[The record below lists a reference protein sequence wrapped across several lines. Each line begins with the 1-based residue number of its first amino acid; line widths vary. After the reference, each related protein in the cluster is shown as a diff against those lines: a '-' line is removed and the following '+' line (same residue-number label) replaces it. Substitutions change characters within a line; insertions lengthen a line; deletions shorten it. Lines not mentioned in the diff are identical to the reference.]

1 MAQVDDNYPKKTAAT
16 DQMSDEALKN
26 LALQNFKQDEVKKY
40 NFPTEI
46 VDLPTKGLL
55 YPTGNALSSG
65 KVEMKYMTAR
75 EEDILTSANLIKQG
89 VVLDKLF
96 QSMIVSKINYD
107 DLLVCDKNA
116 IMVAA
121 RILGYGKEYAV
132 EVQDP
137 FSENKQ
143 KVVIDLTT
151 IDPKEYDYDSIAAGQ
166 NEFTFVLPTSKRT
179 ITFRL
184 LTHGLEKKIKD
195 DLKGYA
201 KLTKNTG
208 IDKELTTRLKNL
220 ITSVDGNSETG
231 VINNFVD
238 NELLAMDSRAL
249 RDEIKRVTPDL
260 DMTFVFTSETTGET
274 KVMDMPMDV
283 SFFWPN
289 S

>member
-1 MAQVDDNYPKKTAAT
+1 MALVDDNYPKKAAEE
-16 DQMSDEALKN
+16 MSDAALKAA
-26 LALQNFKQDEVKKY
+26 ALQNFKQEEVKKY

-46 VDLPTKGLL
+46 VDLPTRGLL
-55 YPTGNALSSG
+55 YSSDNPLASG

-116 IMVAA
+116 IMISA

-137 FSENKQ
+137 FSDNKQ

-151 IDPKEYDYDSIAAGQ
+151 IEPKEYDYESISNGQ
-166 NEFTFVLPTSKRT
+166 NEFTFVLPASKRT

-184 LTHGLEKKIKD
+184 LTHGIEKKIKE

-220 ITSVDGNSETG
+220 ITSVDGKSDTATINS
-231 VINNFVD
+231 FVD

-249 RDEIKRVTPDL
+249 RDQIKKVTPDL

>member
-1 MAQVDDNYPKKTAAT
+1 MALVDENYPKKASEE
-16 DQMSDEALKN
+16 MSDAALKQA
-26 LALQNFKQDEVKKY
+26 ALQNFKQEEVKKY

-55 YPTGNALSSG
+55 YAKDNALATG
-65 KVEMKYMTAR
+65 QVEMKYMTAR

-96 QSMIVSKINYD
+96 QSMIVSRINYD

-116 IMVAA
+116 IMIAA

-151 IDPKEYDYDSIAAGQ
+151 IEPKEYDFESIVPGQ

-179 ITFRL
+179 ITYRL

-208 IDKELTTRLKNL
+208 VDKELTTRLKNL
-220 ITSVDGNSETG
+220 ITSVDGNSDTAT
-231 VINNFVD
+231 INGFVD

-249 RDEIKRVTPDL
+249 RDEIKKVTPDL

>member
-1 MAQVDDNYPKKTAAT
+1 MALVDDNYPKKAAEE
-16 DQMSDEALKN
+16 MSDAALKAA
-26 LALQNFKQDEVKKY
+26 ALQNFKQEEVKKY

-46 VDLPTKGLL
+46 VDLPTRGLL
-55 YPTGNALSSG
+55 YSSENPLASG

-116 IMVAA
+116 IMISA

-151 IDPKEYDYDSIAAGQ
+151 IEPKEYDYESIVSGQ
-166 NEFTFVLPTSKRT
+166 NEFTFVLPASKRI
-179 ITFRL
+179 ITYRL
-184 LTHGLEKKIKD
+184 LTHGIEKKIKE

-220 ITSVDGNSETG
+220 ITSVDGKSDTATINS
-231 VINNFVD
+231 FVD

-249 RDEIKRVTPDL
+249 RDQIKKVTPDL

>member
-1 MAQVDDNYPKKTAAT
+1 MALVDDNYPKKAAEE
-16 DQMSDEALKN
+16 MSDAALKAA
-26 LALQNFKQDEVKKY
+26 ALQNFKQEEVKKY

-46 VDLPTKGLL
+46 VDLPTRGLL
-55 YPTGNALSSG
+55 YSGDNPLASG

-116 IMVAA
+116 IMIAA
-121 RILGYGKEYAV
+121 RVLGYGKDYAV

-151 IDPKEYDYDSIAAGQ
+151 IGPKEYDYESISDGQ
-166 NEFTFVLPTSKRT
+166 NEFTFVLPASKRT

-184 LTHGLEKKIKD
+184 LTHGLEKKIKE

-220 ITSVDGNSETG
+220 ITSVDGKTDT
-231 VINNFVD
+231 VTINNFVD

-249 RDEIKRVTPDL
+249 RDQIKKVTPDL

>member
-1 MAQVDDNYPKKTAAT
+1 MALVDDSYPKKASEE
-16 DQMSDEALKN
+16 MSDAALKAA
-26 LALQNFKQDEVKKY
+26 ALQNFKQEEVKKY

-46 VDLPTKGLL
+46 VDLPTKGLM
-55 YPTGNALSSG
+55 YPAGNPLQSG
-65 KVEMKYMTAR
+65 QIEMKYMTAR

-116 IMVAA
+116 IMIAA

-151 IDPKEYDYDSIAAGQ
+151 INAKEYDYDNLTPGQ
-166 NEFTFVLPTSKRT
+166 NEFTFTLPNSKRV

-184 LTHGLEKKIKD
+184 LTHGLEKKIKE
-195 DLKGYA
+195 DLKGYT
-201 KLTKNTG
+201 KLTKATG
-208 IDKELTTRLKNL
+208 VDKELTTRLKNL
-220 ITSVDGNSETG
+220 ITSVDGKSDIAT
-231 VINNFVD
+231 INNFVD

-249 RDEIKRVTPDL
+249 RDHIKKVTPDL

-283 SFFWPN
+283 GFFWPN

>member
-1 MAQVDDNYPKKTAAT
+1 MALVDENYPKKPTEE
-16 DQMSDEALKN
+16 MSDAALKQA
-26 LALQNFKQDEVKKY
+26 ALQNFKQEEVKKY

-55 YPTGNALSSG
+55 YAKDNALATG
-65 KVEMKYMTAR
+65 QIEMKYMTAR

-96 QSMIVSKINYD
+96 QSMIVSRINYD

-116 IMVAA
+116 IMIAA

-151 IDPKEYDYDSIAAGQ
+151 IEPKEYDFESIVSGQ

-179 ITFRL
+179 ITYRL
-184 LTHGLEKKIKD
+184 LTHGLEKKIKE

-208 IDKELTTRLKNL
+208 VDKELTTRLKNL
-220 ITSVDGNSETG
+220 ITSVDGKSDTAT
-231 VINNFVD
+231 INNFVD

-249 RDEIKRVTPDL
+249 RDEIKKVTPDL

>member
-1 MAQVDDNYPKKTAAT
+1 MALVDDSYPKKAAEE
-16 DQMSDEALKN
+16 MSDAALKAA
-26 LALQNFKQDEVKKY
+26 ALQNFKQEEVKKY

-55 YPTGNALSSG
+55 YSKDNPLASG
-65 KVEMKYMTAR
+65 QVEMKYMTAR

-116 IMVAA
+116 IMIAA

-137 FSENKQ
+137 FSDNKQ

-151 IDPKEYDYDSIAAGQ
+151 IEPKEYDYESIANGQ
-166 NEFTFVLPTSKRT
+166 NEFTFVLPASKRT

-220 ITSVDGNSETG
+220 ITSVDGKSDTATINS
-231 VINNFVD
+231 FVD

-249 RDEIKRVTPDL
+249 RDYIKKVTPDL
-260 DMTFVFTSETTGET
+260 DMTFVFTSDTTGET

>member
-1 MAQVDDNYPKKTAAT
+1 MALVDDNYPKKAAEE
-16 DQMSDEALKN
+16 MSDAALKAA
-26 LALQNFKQDEVKKY
+26 ALQNFKQDEVKKY

-55 YPTGNALSSG
+55 YSKDNPLSSG
-65 KVEMKYMTAR
+65 QVEMKYMTAR

-116 IMVAA
+116 IMIAA

-137 FSENKQ
+137 FSDNKQ

-151 IDPKEYDYDSIAAGQ
+151 IEPKEYDYDSIGSNQ
-166 NEFTFVLPTSKRT
+166 NEFTFVLPASKRT

-208 IDKELTTRLKNL
+208 IDKELTTRLKTL
-220 ITSVDGNSETG
+220 ITSVDGKSDLAT
-231 VINNFVD
+231 INGFVD

-249 RDEIKRVTPDL
+249 RDEIKRVTPDI
-260 DMTFVFTSETTGET
+260 DMTFVFTSEATGET

-283 SFFWPN
+283 GFFWPN

>member
-1 MAQVDDNYPKKTAAT
+1 MALVDENYPKKASEE
-16 DQMSDEALKN
+16 MSDAALKQA
-26 LALQNFKQDEVKKY
+26 ALQNFKQEEVKKY

-55 YPTGNALSSG
+55 YAKDNALATG
-65 KVEMKYMTAR
+65 QVEMKYMTAR

-96 QSMIVSKINYD
+96 QSMIVSRINYD

-116 IMVAA
+116 IMIAA

-143 KVVIDLTT
+143 KIVIDLTT
-151 IDPKEYDYDSIAAGQ
+151 IEPKEYDFESIVPGQ

-179 ITFRL
+179 ITYRL

-208 IDKELTTRLKNL
+208 VDKELTTRLKNL
-220 ITSVDGNSETG
+220 ITSVDGNSDTAT
-231 VINNFVD
+231 INGFVD

-249 RDEIKRVTPDL
+249 RDEIKKVTPDL

>member
-1 MAQVDDNYPKKTAAT
+1 MTLVDDNYPKKAAEE
-16 DQMSDEALKN
+16 MSDAALKAA
-26 LALQNFKQDEVKKY
+26 ALQNFKQDEVKKY

-55 YPTGNALSSG
+55 YSKDNPLSSG
-65 KVEMKYMTAR
+65 QVEMKYMTAR

-116 IMVAA
+116 IMIAA

-137 FSENKQ
+137 FSDNKQ

-151 IDPKEYDYDSIAAGQ
+151 IEPKEYDYDSIGSNQ
-166 NEFTFVLPTSKRT
+166 NEFTFVLPASKRT

-220 ITSVDGNSETG
+220 ITSVDGKSDLAT
-231 VINNFVD
+231 INGFVD

-249 RDEIKRVTPDL
+249 RDEIKRVTPDI
-260 DMTFVFTSETTGET
+260 DMTFVFTSEATGET

>member
-1 MAQVDDNYPKKTAAT
+1 MALVDENYPKKASEE
-16 DQMSDEALKN
+16 MSDAALKQA
-26 LALQNFKQDEVKKY
+26 ALQNFKQEEVKKY

-55 YPTGNALSSG
+55 YAKDNALATG
-65 KVEMKYMTAR
+65 QVEMKYMTAR

-96 QSMIVSKINYD
+96 QSMIVSRINYD

-116 IMVAA
+116 IMIAA

-137 FSENKQ
+137 YSENKQ

-151 IDPKEYDYDSIAAGQ
+151 IEPKEYDFESIVPGQ
-166 NEFTFVLPTSKRT
+166 NEFTFVLPASKRT
-179 ITFRL
+179 ITYRL
-184 LTHGLEKKIKD
+184 LTHGLEKKIKE

-208 IDKELTTRLKNL
+208 VDKELTTRLKNL
-220 ITSVDGNSETG
+220 ITSVDGKSDTAT
-231 VINNFVD
+231 INGFVD

-249 RDEIKRVTPDL
+249 RDEIKKVTPDL

-274 KVMDMPMDV
+274 KIMDMPMDV

>member
-1 MAQVDDNYPKKTAAT
+1 MALVDDSYPKKASEE
-16 DQMSDEALKN
+16 MSDAALKAA
-26 LALQNFKQDEVKKY
+26 ALQNFKQEEVKKY

-55 YPTGNALSSG
+55 YPDGNPLRSG
-65 KVEMKYMTAR
+65 QIEMKYMTAR

-116 IMVAA
+116 IMIAA

-137 FSENKQ
+137 YSDNKQ

-151 IDPKEYDYDSIAAGQ
+151 INAKEYDYDNLSSGQ
-166 NEFTFVLPTSKRT
+166 NEFTFTLPNSKRVV
-179 ITFRL
+179 TFRL

-195 DLKGYA
+195 DLKGYT
-201 KLTKNTG
+201 KLTKATG
-208 IDKELTTRLKNL
+208 VDKELTTRLKNL
-220 ITSVDGNSETG
+220 ITSVDGKSDTATINS
-231 VINNFVD
+231 FVD

-283 SFFWPN
+283 GFFWPN

>member
-1 MAQVDDNYPKKTAAT
+1 MTLVDDNYPKKAAEE
-16 DQMSDEALKN
+16 MSDAALKAA
-26 LALQNFKQDEVKKY
+26 ALQNFKQEEVKKY

-55 YPTGNALSSG
+55 YSKENSLSSG

-75 EEDILTSANLIKQG
+75 EEDILTSANLIRQG

-116 IMVAA
+116 IMIAA
-121 RILGYGKEYAV
+121 RILGYGKDYAV

-151 IDPKEYDYDSIAAGQ
+151 IEPKEYDFESVVSGQ
-166 NEFTFVLPTSKRT
+166 NEFTFVLPASKRT
-179 ITFRL
+179 ITYRL

-220 ITSVDGNSETG
+220 ITSVDGKADMT

-249 RDEIKRVTPDL
+249 REEIKKVTPDL
-260 DMTFVFTSETTGET
+260 DMTFVFTSEATGET

>member
-1 MAQVDDNYPKKTAAT
+1 MA
-16 DQMSDEALKN
+16 
-26 LALQNFKQDEVKKY
+26 EVVNKVQFD
-40 NFPTEI
+40 FPTEVI
-46 VDLPTKGLL
+46 ELPSQGLCYPKDNPLSKG
-55 YPTGNALSSG
+55 TI
-65 KVEMKYMTAR
+65 EIKYMTAR

-116 IMVAA
+116 IMISA

-151 IDPKEYDYDSIAAGQ
+151 IEPKEYDYESIVSGQ
-166 NEFTFVLPTSKRT
+166 NEFTFVLPASKRT
-179 ITFRL
+179 ITYRL
-184 LTHGLEKKIKD
+184 LTHGLEKKIKE

-220 ITSVDGNSETG
+220 ITSVDGKSDTATINS
-231 VINNFVD
+231 FVD

-249 RDEIKRVTPDL
+249 RDQIKKVTPDL

>member
-1 MAQVDDNYPKKTAAT
+1 MAQVDDSYPKKAPAQT
-16 DQMSDEALKN
+16 DISDAELKN
-26 LALQNFKQDEVKKY
+26 LALQNFKQEEVKKY
-40 NFPTEI
+40 NFPTEV

-55 YPTGNALSSG
+55 YPDGSSLRAG
-65 KVEMKYMTAR
+65 KIEMKYMTAR

-116 IMVAA
+116 IMIAA
-121 RILGYGKEYAV
+121 RILGYGKDYAV

-151 IDPKEYDYDSIAAGQ
+151 IEPKEYDYESLNPGQ
-166 NEFTFVLPTSKRT
+166 NEFTFVLPVSNRT
-179 ITFRL
+179 VTFRL
-184 LTHGLEKKIKD
+184 LTHGLEKKIKE

-220 ITSVDGNSETG
+220 ITSVDGKSDATL
-231 VINNFVD
+231 INTFVD
-238 NELLAMDSRAL
+238 NELLARDSRAL
-249 RDEIKRVTPDL
+249 RDEIKRVTPDI

-283 SFFWPN
+283 GFFWPN

>member
-1 MAQVDDNYPKKTAAT
+1 MEENIGIQRGGAIPVQPTQTTAT
-16 DQMSDEALKN
+16 FD
-26 LALQNFKQDEVKKY
+26 
-40 NFPTEI
+40 FPTQVISLPSEGRVYPESNPLSKGTLEI
-46 VDLPTKGLL
+46 
-55 YPTGNALSSG
+55 
-65 KVEMKYMTAR
+65 KYMTAR

-116 IMVAA
+116 IMIAA

-137 FSENKQ
+137 FSDNKQ

-151 IDPKEYDYDSIAAGQ
+151 IEPKEYDYDSIGSNQ
-166 NEFTFVLPTSKRT
+166 NEFTFVLPASKRT

-220 ITSVDGNSETG
+220 ITSVDGKSDIAT
-231 VINNFVD
+231 INGFVD

-249 RDEIKRVTPDL
+249 RDEIKRVTPDI
-260 DMTFVFTSETTGET
+260 DMTFVFTSEATGET

-283 SFFWPN
+283 GFFWPN

>member
-1 MAQVDDNYPKKTAAT
+1 MALVDDNYPKKAAEE
-16 DQMSDEALKN
+16 MSDAALKAA
-26 LALQNFKQDEVKKY
+26 ALQNFKQEEVKKY

-46 VDLPTKGLL
+46 VDLPTRGLL
-55 YPTGNALSSG
+55 YSSENPLASG

-116 IMVAA
+116 IMISA

-151 IDPKEYDYDSIAAGQ
+151 IEPKEYDYESIVSGQ
-166 NEFTFVLPTSKRT
+166 NEFTFVLPASKRT
-179 ITFRL
+179 ITYRL
-184 LTHGLEKKIKD
+184 LTHGLEKKIKE

-220 ITSVDGNSETG
+220 ITSVDGKSDTATINS
-231 VINNFVD
+231 FVD

-249 RDEIKRVTPDL
+249 RDQIKKVTPDL

>member
-1 MAQVDDNYPKKTAAT
+1 MALVDENYPKKASEE
-16 DQMSDEALKN
+16 MSDAALKQA
-26 LALQNFKQDEVKKY
+26 ALQNFKQEEVKKY

-55 YPTGNALSSG
+55 YAKDNALATG
-65 KVEMKYMTAR
+65 QVEMKYMTAR

-96 QSMIVSKINYD
+96 QSMIVSRINYD

-116 IMVAA
+116 IMIAA

-137 FSENKQ
+137 YSENKQ

-151 IDPKEYDYDSIAAGQ
+151 IEPKEYDFESIVPGQ
-166 NEFTFVLPTSKRT
+166 NEFTFVLPASKRT
-179 ITFRL
+179 ITYRL
-184 LTHGLEKKIKD
+184 LTHGLEKKIKE

-208 IDKELTTRLKNL
+208 VDKELTTRLKNL
-220 ITSVDGNSETG
+220 ITSVDGKSDTAT
-231 VINNFVD
+231 INGFVD

-249 RDEIKRVTPDL
+249 RDEIKKVTPDL

>member
-1 MAQVDDNYPKKTAAT
+1 MALVDDSYPKKAT
-16 DQMSDEALKN
+16 EEMSDAALKAA
-26 LALQNFKQDEVKKY
+26 ALQNFKQEEVKKY

-55 YPTGNALSSG
+55 YSKDNPLATG

-96 QSMIVSKINYD
+96 QSMIVSRINYD

-116 IMVAA
+116 IMIAA

-137 FSENKQ
+137 FSDNKQ

-151 IDPKEYDYDSIAAGQ
+151 IEPKEYDYESIANGQ
-166 NEFTFVLPTSKRT
+166 NEFTFVLPASKRT

-220 ITSVDGNSETG
+220 ITSVDGKSDTAT
-231 VINNFVD
+231 INNFVD

-249 RDEIKRVTPDL
+249 RDEIKKVTPDL

>member
-1 MAQVDDNYPKKTAAT
+1 MALVDDNYPKKAAEE
-16 DQMSDEALKN
+16 MSDAALKAA
-26 LALQNFKQDEVKKY
+26 ALQNFKQEEVKKY

-46 VDLPTKGLL
+46 VDLPTRGLL
-55 YPTGNALSSG
+55 YSSENPLASG

-116 IMVAA
+116 IMISA

-151 IDPKEYDYDSIAAGQ
+151 IEPKEYDYESIVSGQ
-166 NEFTFVLPTSKRT
+166 NEFTFVLPASKRI
-179 ITFRL
+179 ITYRL
-184 LTHGLEKKIKD
+184 LTHGIEKKIKE

-220 ITSVDGNSETG
+220 ITSVDGKSDTATINS
-231 VINNFVD
+231 
-238 NELLAMDSRAL
+238 
-249 RDEIKRVTPDL
+249 
-260 DMTFVFTSETTGET
+260 
-274 KVMDMPMDV
+274 
-283 SFFWPN
+283 
-289 S
+289 

>member
-1 MAQVDDNYPKKTAAT
+1 MALVDDNYPKKAAEE
-16 DQMSDEALKN
+16 MSDAALKAA
-26 LALQNFKQDEVKKY
+26 ALQNFKQEEVKKY

-46 VDLPTKGLL
+46 VDLPTRGLL
-55 YPTGNALSSG
+55 YSSENPLASG

-116 IMVAA
+116 IMISA

-151 IDPKEYDYDSIAAGQ
+151 IEPKEYDYESIISGQ
-166 NEFTFVLPTSKRT
+166 NEFTFVLPASKRT
-179 ITFRL
+179 ITYRL
-184 LTHGLEKKIKD
+184 LTHGLEKKIKE

-220 ITSVDGNSETG
+220 ITSVDGKSDTATINS
-231 VINNFVD
+231 FVD

-249 RDEIKRVTPDL
+249 RDQIKKVTPDL

>member
-1 MAQVDDNYPKKTAAT
+1 MALVDDNYPKKAAEE
-16 DQMSDEALKN
+16 MSDAALKAA
-26 LALQNFKQDEVKKY
+26 ALQNFKQEEVKKY

-46 VDLPTKGLL
+46 VDLPTRGLL
-55 YPTGNALSSG
+55 YSGDNPLASG

-116 IMVAA
+116 IMIAA

-151 IDPKEYDYDSIAAGQ
+151 IEPREYDYESITNGQ
-166 NEFTFVLPTSKRT
+166 NEFTFVLPASKRT

-184 LTHGLEKKIKD
+184 LTHGLEKKIKE

-220 ITSVDGNSETG
+220 ITSVDGKSDTATINS
-231 VINNFVD
+231 FVD

-249 RDEIKRVTPDL
+249 RDYIKKVTPDL
-260 DMTFVFTSETTGET
+260 DMTFVFTSDTTGET